1 VPVLAQPSAIE
12 DPGRCERRGAL
23 LGGGAD
29 ESERLTQLNLVADLS
44 VRAKPSIKG
53 HGADEEQK
61 VGW

>member
-1 VPVLAQPSAIE
+1 
-12 DPGRCERRGAL
+12 L

-29 ESERLTQLNLVADLS
+29 ESERPTQLNLVADLS